1 MTIEEKSKCVLFDLD
16 GTLTDSCEGVV
27 GGTVYGLEKAGLEIP
42 SRDVLMTFIGPPL
55 TLSFRGTLG
64 LDEQTSERVLTYYR
78 EYYNERG
85 YAENRVYDG
94 VELMLAALKAQ
105 GYRLFVATSKP
116 EEISKRIV
124 ATFGLDKYFERV
136 FGASLDDSRSS
147 KASVLAYA
155 LEAMGAD
162 GTNSVMV
169 GDRKFDVIGAAENG
183 LKCIGVLYGYGD
195 RKELEEAGAAAIAE
209 TPDSVVDIIKDFM
222 NGAA

>member
-1 MTIEEKSKCVLFDLD
+1 MTVEEELKFVLFDLD

-27 GGTVYGLEKAGLEIP
+27 GGTIYGLEKAGQKIP

-55 TLSFRGTLG
+55 TVSFRGTLG

-94 VELMLAALKAQ
+94 VERMLASLKAR

-147 KASVLAYA
+147 KASVIAYA
-155 LEAMGAD
+155 LAAIGAD
-162 GTNSVMV
+162 GKNAVMV

-195 RKELEEAGAAAIAE
+195 RKELEEVGAAAIAE
-209 TPDSVVDIIKDFM
+209 TPDEVVDIIDYQ
-222 NGAA
+222 